1 MAHVT
6 RAAARAT
13 APVLAALAR
22 LDDMTQA
29 QEHAIRG
36 AVLDALLDGHDADHG
51 SLAARAAALGI
62 DGSTPARVVLL
73 EPRQLRE
80 AVETALDQRS
90 LPFLAGTR
98 QDACVLLVQATQEDI
113 RAAVADALASN
124 PDAAAGV
131 GRPAA
136 GVAAVPDSLR
146 DAEIVLERTRT
157 DPGRQLLAFE
167 DLDLATLVATDAWT
181 ERLKPKV
188 DELIGELRAHQG
200 LFDTLVA
207 YFEHDLD
214 VMRTSEAIGLHHNS
228 LRYRLGRVEQVL
240 GRSLKDPATI
250 ASLYIA
256 LTAHRHGESASVD
269 PRVHSRVFVE
279 VPMAITRG
287 RLHRGW
293 LMNIGI
299 PTEIKPDERR
309 VAITPAGARELT
321 RRGHRVLV
329 QRGAGTGSGYP
340 DSAYRAVDAE
350 CTTVDEVFERAE
362 LVLKVKE
369 PLREEVERL
378 SDQHTLFTYLHLAAD
393 PRLALALCRDRCA
406 LHRLRDG
413 RGRARTARA
422 PRPDERDRGPARGA
436 GRSDGVDRAR
446 RRARPADR
454 RGAGRAPGR
463 GPRPR
468 RRRRRDRGRDRRGRH
483 GCTRHDRRPLHPA
496 PDPARRALRRAR
508 PHGARRRTRDR
519 GAAAHRRLGDRRRA
533 RSRRPRP
540 AARPARA
547 PRRHASR
554 QRAGRHLHRSGRLLR
569 DVRVRRRIPSRPT
582 RSTAS
587 STTASPTCRARS
599 PRRAR
604 VR

>member
-1 MAHVT
+1 MQFEFEGWETIATPLRRDLKHGSWLAVSRGRSQPMAHVT

-22 LDDMTQA
+22 LEDMTQA

-80 AVETALDQRS
+80 ALETALDQRS

-136 GVAAVPDSLR
+136 GVAAV
-146 DAEIVLERTRT
+146 RTRCAT
-157 DPGRQLLAFE
+157 PRSCSSARGPTRRRQLLAFE
-167 DLDLATLVATDAWT
+167 DLDLATLVATDAST

-256 LTAHRHGESASVD
+256 LAAHRHGES
-269 PRVHSRVFVE
+269 PR
-279 VPMAITRG
+279 
-287 RLHRGW
+287 
-293 LMNIGI
+293 
-299 PTEIKPDERR
+299 
-309 VAITPAGARELT
+309 
-321 RRGHRVLV
+321 
-329 QRGAGTGSGYP
+329 
-340 DSAYRAVDAE
+340 
-350 CTTVDEVFERAE
+350 
-362 LVLKVKE
+362 
-369 PLREEVERL
+369 
-378 SDQHTLFTYLHLAAD
+378 
-393 PRLALALCRDRCA
+393 
-406 LHRLRDG
+406 
-413 RGRARTARA
+413 
-422 PRPDERDRGPARGA
+422 
-436 GRSDGVDRAR
+436 
-446 RRARPADR
+446 
-454 RGAGRAPGR
+454 
-463 GPRPR
+463 
-468 RRRRRDRGRDRRGRH
+468 
-483 GCTRHDRRPLHPA
+483 
-496 PDPARRALRRAR
+496 
-508 PHGARRRTRDR
+508 
-519 GAAAHRRLGDRRRA
+519 
-533 RSRRPRP
+533 
-540 AARPARA
+540 
-547 PRRHASR
+547 
-554 QRAGRHLHRSGRLLR
+554 
-569 DVRVRRRIPSRPT
+569 
-582 RSTAS
+582 
-587 STTASPTCRARS
+587 
-599 PRRAR
+599 
-604 VR
+604 